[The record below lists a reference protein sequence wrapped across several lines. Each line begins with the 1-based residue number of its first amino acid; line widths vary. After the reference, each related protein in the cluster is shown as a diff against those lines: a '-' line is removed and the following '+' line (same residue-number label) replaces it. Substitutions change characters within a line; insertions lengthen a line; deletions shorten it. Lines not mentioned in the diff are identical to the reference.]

1 MNSFRLARIRAG
13 LTLAEL
19 SAKAGVSPDAI
30 STAERGIRDPQATT
44 VHRLARALN
53 VDPADLLAPERVA
66 S

>member
-1 MNSFRLARIRAG
+1 MNSLKIERIRAG

-19 SAKAGVSPDAI
+19 SEKSGVGMGAI
-30 STAERGIRDPQATT
+30 SSAERDVRVPRAVT

-53 VDPADLLAPERVA
+53 VDPAVLVAPERVA